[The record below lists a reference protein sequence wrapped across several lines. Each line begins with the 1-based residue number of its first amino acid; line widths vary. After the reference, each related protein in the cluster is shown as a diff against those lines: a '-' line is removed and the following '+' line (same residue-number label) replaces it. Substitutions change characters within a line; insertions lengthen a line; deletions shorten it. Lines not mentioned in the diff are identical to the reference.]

1 MAQHGHD
8 LRARRE
14 VPRRRCLD
22 PHPYP
27 AEHHALGP
35 GSGIRPGSPGSPPPQ
50 SRQRAACPLLGGGSG
65 DLSGVAVRVTSR
77 TRPSLALIRFQVR
90 PVRRSATRI
99 RAGPAATAARG
110 RGCGVRGDGRPTAVP
125 APLSD
130 RSNRCSALIL
140 ARSTASHP
148 FFGSSTTASRRGIR
162 SADIRRAGGRPPPSR
177 EPWRRCRA
185 RHRAHAGTGSTRLQ
199 PRSARRLFDRQ
210 LKRLLEFML

>member
-1 MAQHGHD
+1 MAQPGHD

-27 AEHHALGP
+27 AEHHPPGP

-50 SRQRAACPLLGGGSG
+50 SRQRAACPLLGGWSG

-90 PVRRSATRI
+90 PVRCSATRI

-110 RGCGVRGDGRPTAVP
+110 RGCGVRGDGRPTTVP

-140 ARSTASHP
+140 ARSTAGHP
-148 FFGSSTTASRRGIR
+148 FFGVLNHRFRAGCSISAHPARRSAASAFSRALAPVPRSASRSHWDRIR
-162 SADIRRAGGRPPPSR
+162 SASASIREA
-177 EPWRRCRA
+177 A
-185 RHRAHAGTGSTRLQ
+185 V
-199 PRSARRLFDRQ
+199 
-210 LKRLLEFML
+210 